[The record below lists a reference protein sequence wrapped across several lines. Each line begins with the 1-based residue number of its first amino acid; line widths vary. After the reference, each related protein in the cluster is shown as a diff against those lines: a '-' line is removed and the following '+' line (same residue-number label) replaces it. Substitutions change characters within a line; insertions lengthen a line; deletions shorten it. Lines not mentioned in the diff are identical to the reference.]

1 MRFYKAKI
9 ILISSFLVVGSL
21 AAPAKS
27 YAALEGCPNTWNIKL
42 PELAINKYS
51 KLSNNAKVYFYTSSL
66 FGPDNSTKQIK
77 GLTYPLDTPITPRF
91 TRQYA
96 LKTILPEVYE
106 KLNNLGR
113 DAVWSSNYEIVNS
126 NNQKINKDQAD
137 YLFGTPARPWLLYFS
152 GIGNGSQIKWN
163 LNISI
168 KACNDY
174 KIPSNIFTL
183 SDLEM
188 SSASIDGYFK
198 NSAAQS
204 YNLFDFKQEEII
216 RSRLDANKKLI
227 AQGRL
232 GENVALEKL
241 GNNDLGGKTFQYFY
255 LGTNPADCID
265 SISQSGDK
273 DNVTPISVVVKTSSC
288 QVSVVA
294 DFSLGE
300 QENCVTG
307 SCTSD
312 ANYESLI
319 KKLKSLG
326 GDSWTGDLVEI
337 DSFKINQ
344 KTSKINQV
352 QTITCIKSKTTK
364 KVSGTNPKCPSGY
377 KKT

>member
-1 MRFYKAKI
+1 MKRIVFAVLLSLTST
-9 ILISSFLVVGSL
+9 LIQVPAN
-21 AAPAKS
+21 AATD
-27 YAALEGCPNTWNIKL
+27 GCPNTWNIKL
-42 PELAINKYS
+42 PELSIKKYS

-77 GLTYPLDTPITPRF
+77 GLKYPFDSSITQRF
-91 TRQYA
+91 QQQYA
-96 LKTILPEVYE
+96 LKSILPEVYE

-113 DAVWSSNYEIVNS
+113 DAVWSSNYEIVS
-126 NNQKINKDQAD
+126 PNNQKIDKFQAD
-137 YLFGTPARPWLLYFS
+137 YLFGSPARPWLLYFS
-152 GIGNGSQIKWN
+152 GIGNGNQIKWN

-168 KACNDY
+168 KACSDY
-174 KIPSNIFTL
+174 KISSNIFTL
-183 SDLEM
+183 NNLEM
-188 SSASIDGYFK
+188 SSASIDDYFK
-198 NSAAQS
+198 NSATQS

-227 AQGRL
+227 EQARL
-232 GENVALEKL
+232 NEKVALEQL
-241 GNNDLGGKTFQYFY
+241 GNNELGGKAFQYFY

-265 SISQSGDK
+265 SISRSGDK
-273 DNVTPISVVVKTSSC
+273 DNVTPVSIVVKTSSC

-319 KKLKSLG
+319 KNFKSLG

-337 DSFKINQ
+337 DSFQINL
-344 KTSKINQV
+344 KTSKIKLP
-352 QTITCIKSKTTK
+352 QTITCTKGKVTK
-364 KVSGTNPKCPSGY
+364 KVTAVSPKCPSGY
-377 KKT
+377 KKK

>member
-1 MRFYKAKI
+1 MKRIVFAVLLSLTST
-9 ILISSFLVVGSL
+9 LIQVPAN
-21 AAPAKS
+21 AATD
-27 YAALEGCPNTWNIKL
+27 GCPNTWNIKL
-42 PELAINKYS
+42 PELSIKKYS

-77 GLTYPLDTPITPRF
+77 GLKYPFDSSITQRF
-91 TRQYA
+91 QQQYA

-113 DAVWSSNYEIVNS
+113 DAVWSSNYEIVS
-126 NNQKINKDQAD
+126 PNNQKIDKFQAD
-137 YLFGTPARPWLLYFS
+137 YLFGSPARPWLLYFS
-152 GIGNGSQIKWN
+152 GIGNGNQIKWN

-168 KACNDY
+168 KACSDY
-174 KIPSNIFTL
+174 KISSNIFTL
-183 SDLEM
+183 NNLEM
-188 SSASIDGYFK
+188 SSASIDDYFK
-198 NSAAQS
+198 NSATQS

-227 AQGRL
+227 EQARL
-232 GENVALEKL
+232 NEKVALEQL
-241 GNNDLGGKTFQYFY
+241 GNNELGGKAFQYFY

-265 SISQSGDK
+265 SISRSGDK
-273 DNVTPISVVVKTSSC
+273 DNVTPVSIVVKTSSC

-319 KKLKSLG
+319 KNFKSLG

-337 DSFKINQ
+337 DSFQINL
-344 KTSKINQV
+344 KTSKIKLP
-352 QTITCIKSKTTK
+352 QTITCTKGKVTK
-364 KVSGTNPKCPSGY
+364 KVTAVSPKCPSGY
-377 KKT
+377 KKK

>member
-1 MRFYKAKI
+1 MKRIVFAVLLSLTST
-9 ILISSFLVVGSL
+9 LIQVPAN
-21 AAPAKS
+21 AATD
-27 YAALEGCPNTWNIKL
+27 GCPNTWNIKL
-42 PELAINKYS
+42 PELSIKKYS

-77 GLTYPLDTPITPRF
+77 GLKYPFDSSITQRF
-91 TRQYA
+91 QQQYA

-113 DAVWSSNYEIVNS
+113 DAVWSSNYEIVS
-126 NNQKINKDQAD
+126 PNNQKIDKFQAD
-137 YLFGTPARPWLLYFS
+137 YLFGSPARPWLLYFS
-152 GIGNGSQIKWN
+152 GIGNGNQIKWN

-168 KACNDY
+168 KACSDY
-174 KIPSNIFTL
+174 KISSNIFTL
-183 SDLEM
+183 NNLEM
-188 SSASIDGYFK
+188 SSASIDDYFK
-198 NSAAQS
+198 NSATQS

-227 AQGRL
+227 EQARL
-232 GENVALEKL
+232 NEKVALEQL
-241 GNNDLGGKTFQYFY
+241 GNNELGGKAFQYFY

-265 SISQSGDK
+265 SISRSGDK
-273 DNVTPISVVVKTSSC
+273 DNVTPVSIVVKTSSC

-319 KKLKSLG
+319 KNFKSLG

-337 DSFKINQ
+337 DSFQINL
-344 KTSKINQV
+344 KTSKIKLP
-352 QTITCIKSKTTK
+352 QTITCTNGKVTK
-364 KVSGTNPKCPSGY
+364 KVTAVSPKCPSGY
-377 KKT
+377 KKK

>member
-1 MRFYKAKI
+1 MKRIVFAVLLSLTST
-9 ILISSFLVVGSL
+9 LIQVPAN
-21 AAPAKS
+21 AATD
-27 YAALEGCPNTWNIKL
+27 GCPNTWNIKL
-42 PELAINKYS
+42 PELSIKKYS

-77 GLTYPLDTPITPRF
+77 GLKYPFDSSITQRF
-91 TRQYA
+91 QQQYA

-113 DAVWSSNYEIVNS
+113 DAVWSSNYEIVS
-126 NNQKINKDQAD
+126 PNNQKIDKFQAD
-137 YLFGTPARPWLLYFS
+137 YLFGSPARPWLLYFS
-152 GIGNGSQIKWN
+152 GIGNGNQIKWN

-168 KACNDY
+168 KACSDY
-174 KIPSNIFTL
+174 KISSNIFTL
-183 SDLEM
+183 NNLEM
-188 SSASIDGYFK
+188 SSASIDDYFN
-198 NSAAQS
+198 NSATQS

-227 AQGRL
+227 EQARL
-232 GENVALEKL
+232 NEKVALEQL
-241 GNNDLGGKTFQYFY
+241 GNNELGGKAFQYFY

-265 SISQSGDK
+265 SISRSGDK
-273 DNVTPISVVVKTSSC
+273 DNVTPVSIVVKTSSC

-319 KKLKSLG
+319 KNFKSLG

-337 DSFKINQ
+337 DSFQINL
-344 KTSKINQV
+344 KTSKIKLP
-352 QTITCIKSKTTK
+352 QTITCTKGKVTK
-364 KVSGTNPKCPSGY
+364 KVTAVSPKCPSGY
-377 KKT
+377 KKK

>member
-1 MRFYKAKI
+1 M
-9 ILISSFLVVGSL
+9 
-21 AAPAKS
+21 
-27 YAALEGCPNTWNIKL
+27 
-42 PELAINKYS
+42 
-51 KLSNNAKVYFYTSSL
+51 
-66 FGPDNSTKQIK
+66 FGI
-77 GLTYPLDTPITPRF
+77 
-91 TRQYA
+91 
-96 LKTILPEVYE
+96 
-106 KLNNLGR
+106 
-113 DAVWSSNYEIVNS
+113 
-126 NNQKINKDQAD
+126 
-137 YLFGTPARPWLLYFS
+137 PARPWSLYFS
-152 GIGNGSQIKWN
+152 SLGNGTQIKWN

-168 KACNDY
+168 KACSEY
-174 KIPSNIFTL
+174 KISSNIFTF
-183 SDLEM
+183 SNLEM
-188 SSASIDGYFK
+188 SSVSIDNYFK

-227 AQGRL
+227 AQGGL
-232 GENVALEKL
+232 NKKVALEQL
-241 GNNDLGGKTFQYFY
+241 GNNDIGGKAFQYFY

-265 SISQSGDK
+265 SISPSGDK

-300 QENCVTG
+300 QENCATG

-344 KTSKINQV
+344 KTSKINQI
-352 QTITCIKSKTTK
+352 QTITCTK
-364 KVSGTNPKCPSGY
+364 NKLVKKITAVKPKCPTGY
-377 KKT
+377 VQKSKKKIS

>member
-1 MRFYKAKI
+1 MLMITFG
-9 ILISSFLVVGSL
+9 L
-21 AAPAKS
+21 PANS
-27 YAALEGCPNTWNIKL
+27 YAALEGCPSNWNIKL
-42 PELAINKYS
+42 PELSIKKYS

-77 GLTYPLDTPITPRF
+77 GLKFPLDTPITQRF
-91 TRQYA
+91 QQQFA

-113 DAVWSSNYEIVNS
+113 DAVWSSNYEIVNP
-126 NNQKINKDQAD
+126 NNQKIDKFQAD
-137 YLFGTPARPWLLYFS
+137 YLFGSPARPWLLYFS
-152 GIGNGSQIKWN
+152 GIGNGTQIKWN

-168 KACNDY
+168 KACSDY
-174 KIPSNIFTL
+174 KISSNIFTL
-183 SDLEM
+183 NNLEM
-188 SSASIDGYFK
+188 SSASIDDYFK
-198 NSAAQS
+198 NSATQS

-227 AQGRL
+227 EQGRL
-232 GENVALEKL
+232 NEKVALEQL
-241 GNNDLGGKTFQYFY
+241 GNNDLGGKSFQYFY

-265 SISQSGDK
+265 SISRSGDK
-273 DNVTPISVVVKTSSC
+273 DNVTPVSVVVKTSSC

-319 KKLKSLG
+319 KNFKSLG

-352 QTITCIKSKTTK
+352 QSITCLKGKLTK
-364 KVSGTNPKCPSGY
+364 KVSGKNPKCPKGY
-377 KKT
+377 KKAG

>member
-1 MRFYKAKI
+1 MRKRLAIFLSVVLMSF
-9 ILISSFLVVGSL
+9 ILPSNSH
-21 AAPAKS
+21 
-27 YAALEGCPNTWNIKL
+27 AALEGCPNTWNIKL
-42 PELAINKYS
+42 PELSIKKYS
-51 KLSNNAKVYFYTSSL
+51 KLSNNAKVYFNTSSL
-66 FGPDNSTKQIK
+66 FGPDNSTKQMK
-77 GLTYPLDTPITPRF
+77 GLKYPFDSPITQRF
-91 TRQYA
+91 QQQYA

-113 DAVWSSNYEIVNS
+113 DAVWSSNYEIVSS
-126 NNQKINKDQAD
+126 NNQKIDKFQAD
-137 YLFGTPARPWLLYFS
+137 YLFGIPARPWILYFS
-152 GIGNGSQIKWN
+152 GIGNGTQIKWN

-168 KACNDY
+168 KACSDY
-174 KIPSNIFTL
+174 KISSNIFTL
-183 SDLEM
+183 NNLEM
-188 SSASIDGYFK
+188 SSASIDDFFK
-198 NSAAQS
+198 NSATQS

-227 AQGRL
+227 EQARL
-232 GENVALEKL
+232 NEKVALEQL
-241 GNNDLGGKTFQYFY
+241 GNNDLGGKAFQYFY

-265 SISQSGDK
+265 SISRSGDK
-273 DNVTPISVVVKTSSC
+273 DNVTPVSIVVKTSSC

-319 KKLKSLG
+319 KNFKSLG

-337 DSFKINQ
+337 DSFKINL

-352 QTITCIKSKTTK
+352 QSSTCLKGKVIK
-364 KVSGTNPKCPSGY
+364 KVTGINPKCPAGY
-377 KKT
+377 KKK

>member
-1 MRFYKAKI
+1 MKRIVFAVLLSLTST
-9 ILISSFLVVGSL
+9 LIQVPAN
-21 AAPAKS
+21 AATD
-27 YAALEGCPNTWNIKL
+27 GCPNTWNIKL
-42 PELAINKYS
+42 PELSIKKYS

-77 GLTYPLDTPITPRF
+77 GLKYPFDSSITQRF
-91 TRQYA
+91 QQQYA

-113 DAVWSSNYEIVNS
+113 DAVWSSNYEIVS
-126 NNQKINKDQAD
+126 PNNQKIDNLQAD
-137 YLFGTPARPWLLYFS
+137 YLFGSPARPWLLYFS
-152 GIGNGSQIKWN
+152 GIGNGNQIKWN

-168 KACNDY
+168 KACSDY
-174 KIPSNIFTL
+174 KISSNIFTL
-183 SDLEM
+183 NNLEM
-188 SSASIDGYFK
+188 SSASIDDYFK
-198 NSAAQS
+198 NSATQS

-227 AQGRL
+227 EQARL
-232 GENVALEKL
+232 NEKVALEQL
-241 GNNDLGGKTFQYFY
+241 GNNELGGKAFQYFY

-265 SISQSGDK
+265 SISRSGDK
-273 DNVTPISVVVKTSSC
+273 DNVTPVSIVVKTSSC

-319 KKLKSLG
+319 KNFKSLG

-337 DSFKINQ
+337 DSFQINL
-344 KTSKINQV
+344 KTSKIKLP
-352 QTITCIKSKTTK
+352 QTITCTKGKVTK
-364 KVSGTNPKCPSGY
+364 KVTAVSPKCPSGY
-377 KKT
+377 KKK

>member
-1 MRFYKAKI
+1 MKRIVFAVLLSLTST
-9 ILISSFLVVGSL
+9 LIQV
-21 AAPAKS
+21 AAN
-27 YAALEGCPNTWNIKL
+27 AATDGCPNTWNIKL
-42 PELAINKYS
+42 PELSIKKYS

-77 GLTYPLDTPITPRF
+77 GLKYPFDSSITQRF
-91 TRQYA
+91 QQQYA

-113 DAVWSSNYEIVNS
+113 DAVWSSNYEIVS
-126 NNQKINKDQAD
+126 PNNQKIDKFQAD
-137 YLFGTPARPWLLYFS
+137 YLFGSPARPWLLYFS
-152 GIGNGSQIKWN
+152 GIGNGNQIKWN

-168 KACNDY
+168 KACSDY
-174 KIPSNIFTL
+174 KISSNIFTL
-183 SDLEM
+183 NNLEM
-188 SSASIDGYFK
+188 SSASIDDYFN
-198 NSAAQS
+198 NSATQS

-227 AQGRL
+227 EQARL
-232 GENVALEKL
+232 NEKVALEQL
-241 GNNDLGGKTFQYFY
+241 GNNELGGKAFQYFY

-265 SISQSGDK
+265 SISRSGDK
-273 DNVTPISVVVKTSSC
+273 DNVTPVSIVVKTSSC

-319 KKLKSLG
+319 KNFKSLG

-337 DSFKINQ
+337 DSFQINL
-344 KTSKINQV
+344 KTSKIKLP
-352 QTITCIKSKTTK
+352 QTITCTKGKVTK
-364 KVSGTNPKCPSGY
+364 KVTAVSPKCPSGY
-377 KKT
+377 KKK

>member
-1 MRFYKAKI
+1 MKRIVFAVLLSLTST
-9 ILISSFLVVGSL
+9 LIQVPAN
-21 AAPAKS
+21 AATD
-27 YAALEGCPNTWNIKL
+27 GCPNTWNIKL
-42 PELAINKYS
+42 PELSIKKYS

-77 GLTYPLDTPITPRF
+77 GLKYPFDSSITQRF
-91 TRQYA
+91 QQQYA

-113 DAVWSSNYEIVNS
+113 DAVWSSNYEIVS
-126 NNQKINKDQAD
+126 PNNQKIDNLQAD
-137 YLFGTPARPWLLYFS
+137 YLFGSPARPWLLYFS
-152 GIGNGSQIKWN
+152 GIGNGNQIKWN

-168 KACNDY
+168 KACSDY
-174 KIPSNIFTL
+174 KISSNIFTL
-183 SDLEM
+183 NNLEM
-188 SSASIDGYFK
+188 SSASIDDYFK
-198 NSAAQS
+198 NSATQS
-204 YNLFDFKQEEII
+204 YNLFDFKQEEMI

-227 AQGRL
+227 EQARL
-232 GENVALEKL
+232 NEKVALEQL
-241 GNNDLGGKTFQYFY
+241 GNNELGGKAFQYFY

-265 SISQSGDK
+265 SISRSGDK
-273 DNVTPISVVVKTSSC
+273 DNVTPVSIVVKTSSC

-319 KKLKSLG
+319 KNFKSLG

-337 DSFKINQ
+337 DSFQINL
-344 KTSKINQV
+344 KTSKIKLP
-352 QTITCIKSKTTK
+352 QTITCTKGKVTK
-364 KVSGTNPKCPSGY
+364 KVTAVSPKCPSGY
-377 KKT
+377 KKK

>member
-1 MRFYKAKI
+1 MKRIVFAVLLSLTST
-9 ILISSFLVVGSL
+9 LIQVPAN
-21 AAPAKS
+21 AATD
-27 YAALEGCPNTWNIKL
+27 GCPNTWNIKL
-42 PELAINKYS
+42 PELSIKKYS

-77 GLTYPLDTPITPRF
+77 GLKYPFDSSITQRF
-91 TRQYA
+91 QQQYA

-113 DAVWSSNYEIVNS
+113 DAVWSSNYEIVS
-126 NNQKINKDQAD
+126 PNNQKIDKFQAD
-137 YLFGTPARPWLLYFS
+137 YLFGSPARPWLLYFS
-152 GIGNGSQIKWN
+152 GIGNGNQIKWN

-168 KACNDY
+168 KACSDY
-174 KIPSNIFTL
+174 KISSNIFTL
-183 SDLEM
+183 NNLEM
-188 SSASIDGYFK
+188 SSASIDDYFK
-198 NSAAQS
+198 NSATQS

-227 AQGRL
+227 EQARL
-232 GENVALEKL
+232 NEKVALEQL
-241 GNNDLGGKTFQYFY
+241 GNNELGGKAFQYFY

-265 SISQSGDK
+265 SISRSGDK
-273 DNVTPISVVVKTSSC
+273 DNVTPVSIVVKTSSC

-319 KKLKSLG
+319 KNFKSLG

-337 DSFKINQ
+337 DSFQINL
-344 KTSKINQV
+344 KTSKIKLP
-352 QTITCIKSKTTK
+352 QTITCIKGKVTK
-364 KVSGTNPKCPSGY
+364 KVTAVSPKCPSGY
-377 KKT
+377 KKK

>member
-1 MRFYKAKI
+1 VRIYRAKI
-9 ILISSFLVVGSL
+9 ILLISFLVVGVL
-21 AAPAKS
+21 CTPTKS
-27 YAALEGCPNTWNIKL
+27 YAALEGCPNTWNIKS
-42 PELAINKYS
+42 PELSIKKYS

-77 GLTYPLDTPITPRF
+77 GLKYPPDTPITQRF
-91 TRQYA
+91 QQQYA

-106 KLNNLGR
+106 KLSSLGR
-113 DAVWSSNYEIVNS
+113 DAVWSSNYEIVNP

-137 YLFGTPARPWLLYFS
+137 YLFGTPTRPWLLYFS
-152 GIGNGSQIKWN
+152 GIGNGTQIKWN

-168 KACNDY
+168 KACSDY
-174 KIPSNIFTL
+174 KISSNIFTL
-183 SDLEM
+183 NDLEM
-188 SSASIDGYFK
+188 SSASIDNYFK
-198 NSAAQS
+198 NSATQS

-216 RSRLDANKKLI
+216 RSRLEANKKLI
-227 AQGRL
+227 AQGKLNQKIVLEQL
-232 GENVALEKL
+232 GD
-241 GNNDLGGKTFQYFY
+241 NDLGGKAFQYFY

-265 SISQSGDK
+265 SISRSGDK

-300 QENCVTG
+300 QENCVSG

-312 ANYESLI
+312 GNYESLI
-319 KKLKSLG
+319 RNFKSLG

-352 QTITCIKSKTTK
+352 QTITCVKGKLTK
-364 KVSGTNPKCPSGY
+364 KVTGTSPECPTGY
-377 KKT
+377 KKA

>member
-1 MRFYKAKI
+1 MKRIVFAVLLSLTST
-9 ILISSFLVVGSL
+9 LIQV
-21 AAPAKS
+21 AAN
-27 YAALEGCPNTWNIKL
+27 AATDGCPNTWNIKL
-42 PELAINKYS
+42 PELSIKKYS

-77 GLTYPLDTPITPRF
+77 GLKYPFDSSITQRF
-91 TRQYA
+91 QQQYA

-113 DAVWSSNYEIVNS
+113 DAVWSSNYEIVS
-126 NNQKINKDQAD
+126 PNNQKIDKFQAD
-137 YLFGTPARPWLLYFS
+137 YLFGSPARPWLLYFS
-152 GIGNGSQIKWN
+152 GIGNGNQIKWN

-168 KACNDY
+168 KACSDY
-174 KIPSNIFTL
+174 KISSNIFTL
-183 SDLEM
+183 NNLEM
-188 SSASIDGYFK
+188 SSASIDDYFK
-198 NSAAQS
+198 NSATQS

-227 AQGRL
+227 EQARL
-232 GENVALEKL
+232 NEKVALEQL
-241 GNNDLGGKTFQYFY
+241 GNNELGGKAFQYFY

-265 SISQSGDK
+265 SISRSGDK
-273 DNVTPISVVVKTSSC
+273 DNVTPVSIVVKTSSC

-319 KKLKSLG
+319 KNFKSLG

-337 DSFKINQ
+337 DSFQINL
-344 KTSKINQV
+344 KTSKIKLP
-352 QTITCIKSKTTK
+352 QTITCIKGKVTK
-364 KVSGTNPKCPSGY
+364 KVTAVSPKCPSGY
-377 KKT
+377 KKK

>member
-1 MRFYKAKI
+1 MKRIVFAVLLSLTST
-9 ILISSFLVVGSL
+9 LIQVPAN
-21 AAPAKS
+21 AATD
-27 YAALEGCPNTWNIKL
+27 GCPNTWNIKL
-42 PELAINKYS
+42 PELSIKKYS

-77 GLTYPLDTPITPRF
+77 GLKYPFDSSITQRF
-91 TRQYA
+91 QQQYA

-113 DAVWSSNYEIVNS
+113 DAVWSSNYEIVS
-126 NNQKINKDQAD
+126 PNNQKIDKFQAD
-137 YLFGTPARPWLLYFS
+137 YLFGSPARPWLLYFS
-152 GIGNGSQIKWN
+152 GIGNGNQIKWN

-168 KACNDY
+168 KACSDY
-174 KIPSNIFTL
+174 KISSNIFTL
-183 SDLEM
+183 NNLEM
-188 SSASIDGYFK
+188 SSASIDDYFK
-198 NSAAQS
+198 NSATQS

-227 AQGRL
+227 EQARL
-232 GENVALEKL
+232 NEKVALEQL
-241 GNNDLGGKTFQYFY
+241 GNNELGGKAFQYFY

-265 SISQSGDK
+265 SISRSGDK
-273 DNVTPISVVVKTSSC
+273 DNVTPVSIVVKTSSC

-312 ANYESLI
+312 PNYESLI
-319 KKLKSLG
+319 KNFKSLG

-337 DSFKINQ
+337 DSFQINL
-344 KTSKINQV
+344 KTSKIKLP
-352 QTITCIKSKTTK
+352 QTITCTKGKVTK
-364 KVSGTNPKCPSGY
+364 KVTAVSPKCPSGY
-377 KKT
+377 KKK

>member
-1 MRFYKAKI
+1 MKRIVFAVLLSLTST
-9 ILISSFLVVGSL
+9 LIQV
-21 AAPAKS
+21 AAN
-27 YAALEGCPNTWNIKL
+27 AATDGCPNTWNIKL
-42 PELAINKYS
+42 PELSIKKYS

-77 GLTYPLDTPITPRF
+77 GLKYPFDSSITQRF
-91 TRQYA
+91 QQQYA

-113 DAVWSSNYEIVNS
+113 DAVWSSNYEIVS
-126 NNQKINKDQAD
+126 PNNQKIDKFQAD
-137 YLFGTPARPWLLYFS
+137 YLFGSPARPWLLYFS
-152 GIGNGSQIKWN
+152 GIGNGNQIKWN

-168 KACNDY
+168 KACSDY
-174 KIPSNIFTL
+174 KISSNIFTL
-183 SDLEM
+183 NNLEM
-188 SSASIDGYFK
+188 SSASIDDYFK
-198 NSAAQS
+198 NSATQS

-227 AQGRL
+227 EQARL
-232 GENVALEKL
+232 NEKVALEQL
-241 GNNDLGGKTFQYFY
+241 GNNELGGKAFQYFY

-265 SISQSGDK
+265 SISRSGDK
-273 DNVTPISVVVKTSSC
+273 DNVTPVSIVVKTSSC

-319 KKLKSLG
+319 KNFKSLG

-337 DSFKINQ
+337 DSFQINL
-344 KTSKINQV
+344 KTSKIKLP
-352 QTITCIKSKTTK
+352 QTITCTKGKVTK
-364 KVSGTNPKCPSGY
+364 KVTAVSPKCPSGY
-377 KKT
+377 KKK

>member
-1 MRFYKAKI
+1 MKRIVFAVLLSLTST
-9 ILISSFLVVGSL
+9 LIQV
-21 AAPAKS
+21 AAN
-27 YAALEGCPNTWNIKL
+27 AATDGCPNTWNIKL
-42 PELAINKYS
+42 PELSIKKYS

-77 GLTYPLDTPITPRF
+77 GLKYPFDSSITQRF
-91 TRQYA
+91 QQQYA

-113 DAVWSSNYEIVNS
+113 DAVWSSNYEIVS
-126 NNQKINKDQAD
+126 PNNQKIDKFQAD
-137 YLFGTPARPWLLYFS
+137 YLFGSPARPWLLYFS
-152 GIGNGSQIKWN
+152 GIGNGNQIKWN

-168 KACNDY
+168 KACSDY
-174 KIPSNIFTL
+174 KISSNIFTL
-183 SDLEM
+183 NNLEM
-188 SSASIDGYFK
+188 SSASIDDYFK
-198 NSAAQS
+198 NSATQS

-227 AQGRL
+227 EQARL
-232 GENVALEKL
+232 NEKVALEQL
-241 GNNDLGGKTFQYFY
+241 GNNELGGKAFQYFY

-265 SISQSGDK
+265 SISRSGDK
-273 DNVTPISVVVKTSSC
+273 DNVTPVSIVVKTSSC

-319 KKLKSLG
+319 KNFKSLG

-337 DSFKINQ
+337 DSFQINL
-344 KTSKINQV
+344 KTSKIKLP
-352 QTITCIKSKTTK
+352 QTITCTKGKVTK
-364 KVSGTNPKCPSGY
+364 KVTAVSPKCPVGY
-377 KKT
+377 KKK